1 MAFLAG
7 AAWDAD
13 AGAQWVGVLAGA
25 VASLALAV
33 FFIITAHW
41 SRHWDSFRG
50 GHSAGFRSHANAV
63 FVLQKAWFAEAAN
76 DALLGAHWA
85 WFWVGASW
93 SASGS
98 AGHEEFVF
106 FALSDLW
113 WEGEECGWSWSGIAG
128 AGLNA
133 DALGVSQVTF
143 LASASGFADA
153 WTDGVWLVA
162 SSVASLALAVFFV
175 LTANWGG
182 WQQHGFDWLSGIAGA
197 GLNADA
203 AGVSQETRFA
213 EAANH
218 AVLGAHWTRVGVFAG
233 GWARGAAGL
242 EFFVVWTLELGDL
255 WHDFV
260 TGLAFFREHAFAHVV
275 FQVSLLTETADHA
288 LQGAEWARHWVGT
301 IWDTSR
307 STGEEFGVGTA
318 FFGKSRGGDSE
329 RKSAN
334 AEQQRESKARVHRL
348 KSY

>member
-33 FFIITAHW
+33 FFVVTAHR
-41 SRHWDSFRG
+41 SRHWDSFSGR
-50 GHSAGFRSHANAV
+50 HSAGFRSHANAM
-63 FVLQKAWFAEAAN
+63 FVLQVAWFAEAAN

-85 WFWVGASW
+85 WFWIGASW

-98 AGHEEFVF
+98 AGHEHFVF
-106 FALSDLW
+106 LALRDLW
-113 WEGEECGWSWSGIAG
+113 WEGEEHGWSWSSSTF

-133 DALGVSQVTF
+133 NALAVSQVTF
-143 LASASGFADA
+143 LASASGSADA
-153 WTDGVWLVA
+153 WADGVWLVA
-162 SSVASLALAVFFV
+162 RSVASLAFAELFV

-182 WQQHGFDWLSGIAGA
+182 WQQHGFDWLSGVAGA

-203 AGVSQETRFA
+203 AGISQETRFA

-218 AVLGAHWTRVGVFAG
+218 AVLGAHWTRVGVVAG
-233 GWARGAAGL
+233 GWARRAASL
-242 EFFVVWTLELGDL
+242 ELFVVWALELGDL

-260 TGLAFFREHAFAHVV
+260 TGLALFGEHAFALLV

-288 LQGAEWARHWVGT
+288 LQGADLGRHWVGT

-307 STGEEFGVGTA
+307 SAGEELGVGTA

-329 RKSAN
+329 RKGAN
-334 AEQQRESKARVHRL
+334 AEQQRESKARVHR
-348 KSY
+348 